1 MRLELTGRHITI
13 SNTIRRLVEQR
24 LAPMLRM
31 LNDSAVSAQVVLT
44 QEKTRVHA
52 EITLHARGEHFLHG
66 EATGRDVQT
75 ALGAAADKVDRQVQK
90 LKSRWSKG
98 KRQGISAAKAA
109 SAAPRPE
116 RGGKGF
122 SSMRGMAPA
131 GRAAAAAGAGGRAAP
146 GSRGAAG
153 EPRLLRIIRARR
165 YEVKPMSVDEAAM
178 EVVDGDDAFLVFRNA
193 ATDTINVLFRRP
205 DGNLGLIEPEA

>member
-13 SNTIRRLVEQR
+13 TPAIRRLIEQR
-24 LAPMLRM
+24 LAPMLRL

-44 QEKTRVHA
+44 KEKSRVHA
-52 EITLHARGEHFLHG
+52 EVTLHARGEHFLHG
-66 EATGRDVQT
+66 EGAGRDVDT
-75 ALGAAADKVDRQVQK
+75 ALSVAADKVDRQVRS

-116 RGGKGF
+116 RGARAFG
-122 SSMRGMAPA
+122 SRAPA
-131 GRAAAAAGAGGRAAP
+131 SESRA
-146 GSRGAAG
+146 
-153 EPRLLRIIRARR
+153 LRIVRARR
-165 YEVKPMSVDEAAM
+165 YEVKPMSVDEAAL
-178 EVVDGDDAFLVFRNA
+178 EVVDGADAFLVFRNA
-193 ATDTINVLFRRP
+193 ATDTINVLFRRS

>member
-13 SNTIRRLVEQR
+13 TAAVRALVEER
-24 LAPMLRM
+24 LAPTLRM
-31 LNDSAVSAQVVLT
+31 LNDSAVSSQVVLRK
-44 QEKTRVHA
+44 EKTRVHA

-75 ALGAAADKVDRQVQK
+75 ALGAAVDKVDRQVQR
-90 LKSRWSKG
+90 LKSKWSKG

-122 SSMRGMAPA
+122 SSARGVATPA
-131 GRAAAAAGAGGRAAP
+131 ARAAAPSAARTNAA
-146 GSRGAAG
+146 
-153 EPRLLRIIRARR
+153 ETRIIRARR
-165 YEVKPMSVDEAAM
+165 YEVKPMSVDEAAL
-178 EVVDGDDAFLVFRNA
+178 EVVDGTEAFLVFRNA
-193 ATDTINVLFRRP
+193 ATDAINVLFRRP

>member
-1 MRLELTGRHITI
+1 MRLELTGRHISITA
-13 SNTIRRLVEQR
+13 TIRKLVEDR

-31 LNDSAVSAQVVLT
+31 LNDSAVSTQVVLT
-44 QEKTRVHA
+44 KEKTRVHA

-66 EATGRDVQT
+66 EATGRDVLT
-75 ALGAAADKVDRQVQK
+75 ALGAAADKVDRQVQR
-90 LKSRWSKG
+90 LKSKWSKG

-122 SSMRGMAPA
+122 SSAKGMASA
-131 GRAAAAAGAGGRAAP
+131 TRAGGPVARTADSEARP
-146 GSRGAAG
+146 
-153 EPRLLRIIRARR
+153 LRIIRARR
-165 YEVKPMSVDEAAM
+165 YEVKPMSVDEAAL
-178 EVVDGDDAFLVFRNA
+178 EVVDGEDSFLVFRNA

>member
-13 SNTIRRLVEQR
+13 TPNVRKLVADR

-44 QEKTRVHA
+44 KEKTRVHA

-66 EATGRDVQT
+66 EASGRDVAT
-75 ALGAAADKVDRQVQK
+75 ALGAAADKVDRQVQR
-90 LKSRWSKG
+90 LKNKWAKR

-109 SAAPRPE
+109 AAAPRPE

-122 SSMRGMAPA
+122 SSARRPA
-131 GRAAAAAGAGGRAAP
+131 LALTRTGDG
-146 GSRGAAG
+146 G
-153 EPRLLRIIRARR
+153 EPRTLRIIRARR
-165 YEVKPMSVDEAAM
+165 YEVKPMSVDEAAL
-178 EVVDGDDAFLVFRNA
+178 EVVDGDDSFLVFRNA
-193 ATDTINVLFRRP
+193 ATDTINVLFRRS